1 MLKRTLFFENPYHL
15 SVKNHQLVVN
25 DKKNNKQH
33 IVPSDDIG
41 FVVFDHRELSYTQ
54 AVLQLFS
61 EQNTAVIICNQ
72 KHLPVSI
79 LQSIDAN
86 YTQGQNTD
94 YQLQAS
100 EPLKKQLWKQTIKHK
115 IKNQAA
121 MLKKIGKSYEDLL
134 QIAKDVKS
142 GDQTNREGH
151 AAKIYW
157 SRIFE
162 DFSRQ
167 RFGDQPNSML
177 NYCYTILRT
186 ATAKAITGS
195 GLLPVMGIKHH
206 NKYNSYR
213 LADDIM
219 EPYRPYA
226 DEVVYQTYKK
236 FPDYK
241 DLTTPIK
248 AELLKILTVDTDF
261 ELVKRPLSIGLTI
274 TSASLVKCYRAEAR
288 KIQYPKF

>member
-1 MLKRTLFFENPYHL
+1 MLKRTLFFENPFHL

-61 EQNTAVIICNQ
+61 EQNTAVIICDQ

-79 LQSIDAN
+79 LQNLNAH
-86 YTQGQNTD
+86 QLHGQNTD

-100 EPLKKQLWKQTIKHK
+100 EPLKKQLWKQTIKKK
-115 IKNQAA
+115 IRNQAGF
-121 MLKKIGKSYEDLL
+121 LKQLGKQYNDLE
-134 QIAKDVKS
+134 QIAKTVKS
-142 GDQTNREGH
+142 GDATMREGY

-195 GLLPVMGIKHH
+195 GLLPVVGIQHH
-206 NKYNSYR
+206 NKYNAYR

-226 DEVVYQTYKK
+226 DAIVYETYQK

-241 DLTTPIK
+241 DLTTEIK
-248 AELLKILTVDTDF
+248 AELLKILTIDTDF

-274 TSASLVKCYRAEAR
+274 TTASLVKCFKGETR
-288 KIQYPKF
+288 KIQYPNI